1 MGHRMKFLKLMK
13 NVQSEESTTT
23 VRPLNDSTYEVEEV
37 ELAVQVRA
45 ANSTADK
52 VFFCFSM
59 LIQSV
64 VMVESYMQ
72 FQALLEKK

>member
-1 MGHRMKFLKLMK
+1 MK
-13 NVQSEESTTT
+13 NIQSEESTT
-23 VRPLNDSTYEVEEV
+23 VRPLEDSASEVEEA
-37 ELAVQVRA
+37 EIAVQVRA

-64 VMVESYMQ
+64 VTLRVVESY
-72 FQALLEKK
+72 L

>member
-1 MGHRMKFLKLMK
+1 M
-13 NVQSEESTTT
+13 
-23 VRPLNDSTYEVEEV
+23 RPLDDSASEVEEV
-37 ELAVQVRA
+37 EIAVQVRA

>member
-1 MGHRMKFLKLMK
+1 MKFLKLMK
-13 NVQSEESTTT
+13 IVQSEERTTT
-23 VRPLNDSTYEVEEV
+23 VRPLDDFTSEFEEV
-37 ELAVQVRA
+37 EIAVQVRA

-64 VMVESYMQ
+64 VMVESYM
-72 FQALLEKK
+72 